1 MSPRWTFAI
10 QLKSPLLTKEWRR
23 TRMPSFV
30 ATPGAWTLAT
40 VVSTVGIAIST
51 YNMFGHLRHYTAPA
65 LQKDIV
71 RLLFII
77 PLYGVCSILSLIL
90 VEASPYLEVIR
101 DVYEAF
107 VIYCFFNLMLT
118 FGGGEH
124 HITVE
129 LMSYDRMKHPIPL
142 CWLPP
147 LTLNAG
153 FVKGV
158 KRGTLQFVV
167 IKLVSALISVI
178 LLATGE
184 YENPIWQTFNLVVY
198 NSAYTIALYALLL
211 FYMATRDFVSTM
223 SPAQKFLAVKTIVF
237 FTYWQGLLVR
247 LAPIS
252 TQEANRWNDFILCLE
267 MPFFAIMQYYAFPW
281 YEFQTGVPDFDWL
294 EAAGEIMSVRDVA
307 QDIYH
312 NIKPVYQEYTL
323 NQHDG
328 VVDLQGKYVG
338 AKKKKYKTK
347 TFLIGNLDNDIKTR
361 RKKSRMPTRRG
372 SKSENKSLRNI
383 EKNSTARPLTDLSVV
398 GPTSPMPELDAKPD
412 ESSAD
417 RKRGEPSEL
426 YDDDLEIDALPVD
439 FPPEGTDV

>member
-129 LMSYDRMKHPIPL
+129 LMSYDRMKYSAPRWNFRCKTNLTHIHSPLRHPIPL

-153 FVKGV
+153 FVK
-158 KRGTLQFVV
+158 
-167 IKLVSALISVI
+167 
-178 LLATGE
+178 
-184 YENPIWQTFNLVVY
+184 
-198 NSAYTIALYALLL
+198 
-211 FYMATRDFVSTM
+211 ATRDFVSTM

-252 TQEANRWNDFILCLE
+252 TQE
-267 MPFFAIMQYYAFPW
+267 
-281 YEFQTGVPDFDWL
+281 
-294 EAAGEIMSVRDVA
+294 
-307 QDIYH
+307 
-312 NIKPVYQEYTL
+312 
-323 NQHDG
+323 
-328 VVDLQGKYVG
+328 
-338 AKKKKYKTK
+338 
-347 TFLIGNLDNDIKTR
+347 
-361 RKKSRMPTRRG
+361 
-372 SKSENKSLRNI
+372 
-383 EKNSTARPLTDLSVV
+383 
-398 GPTSPMPELDAKPD
+398 
-412 ESSAD
+412 
-417 RKRGEPSEL
+417 
-426 YDDDLEIDALPVD
+426 
-439 FPPEGTDV
+439 